1 MPSPDAAPDDRATR
15 AGHRTLP
22 HTADLIIEAWAPT
35 RAECLA
41 EAVAALTDSYADT
54 AHTPP
59 ARRHVFRLAA
69 ATDEQALLVL
79 LDEALYVLDALGA
92 VPVETHLDSGGD
104 TELTGWF
111 ALVDVD
117 EVELV
122 GSVPKGIALSGLSL
136 RCGDGGWHCSATVD
150 V

>member
-1 MPSPDAAPDDRATR
+1 MRSVDDDATR

-22 HTADLIIEAWAPT
+22 HTADLIVEAWAPT
-35 RAECLA
+35 RAGCLA

-54 AHTPP
+54 SHAEPT
-59 ARRHVFRLAA
+59 RRHGFRLAA
-69 ATDEQALLVL
+69 ATDEQALVAL

-92 VPVETHLDSGGD
+92 VPVETHLDTPGD
-104 TELTGWF
+104 AELSGWF

-117 EVELV
+117 RVTLI
-122 GSVPKGIALSGLSL
+122 GSVPKGVALSGLSL
-136 RCGDGGWHCSATVD
+136 RHLDGRWHCTATVD